1 MPVRTAHAVW
11 HGDLK
16 GGDGTVALGS
26 GLFEGPYDFRS
37 RFEEGPNTNPDE
49 LLGAAHAACFS
60 MALANML
67 AGEGSP
73 PTEVRT
79 EAHVHLGKDDEGA
92 AITKIVL
99 VCHAKVPGMSA
110 EAFAEVAERAK
121 VGCPVS
127 KALKALPIELDAT
140 LD

>member
-1 MPVRTAHAVW
+1 MPVRKAHAVW

-26 GLFEGPYDFRS
+26 GVFEGPYDFRS

-49 LLGAAHAACFS
+49 LLGAAHAACYS

-67 AGEGSP
+67 ASEGSP
-73 PTEVRT
+73 ATEVRT
-79 EAHVHLGKDDEGA
+79 EAHVHLGRDDEGA

-99 VCHAKVPGMSA
+99 VCRAQVPGLSA
-110 EAFAEVAERAK
+110 EAFAEFAGKAK

-127 KALKALPIELDAT
+127 KALKALPIELDAA
-140 LD
+140 LQ